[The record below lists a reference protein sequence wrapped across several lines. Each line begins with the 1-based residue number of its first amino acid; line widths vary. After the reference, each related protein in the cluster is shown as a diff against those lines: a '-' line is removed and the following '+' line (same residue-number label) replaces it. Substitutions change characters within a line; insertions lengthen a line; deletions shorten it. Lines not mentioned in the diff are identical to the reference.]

1 MKIKKFVAPS
11 LPEALAKIKQ
21 DLGEEAVILKTR
33 FNGSAGKN
41 KNVEVTAAVDPA
53 AVAEAKP
60 AAKERKAVTRVSAP
74 APEKN
79 NRIEVAPESVP
90 ETPVSTPAAAP
101 NIVQTP
107 SEILA
112 GIKSDISVIKQV
124 INGGL
129 TQSLFGQPTG
139 FQIELARQLVQRGVS
154 EAVAVEAVRNITVD
168 LEKLSDSSQVW
179 LEVKSR
185 LINMLSPG
193 ETLKLFETSP
203 TVVMLVG
210 PTGSGKTSTA
220 ARLAF
225 HHSIEKGLPATL
237 ISIDSFRADSR
248 EQLKLLSSVIGC
260 QSISLTTPDEL
271 TVALRSYKK
280 GLIIIDTTGISTAR
294 DIAELIPFIGA
305 ANPHEIDLVV
315 PADASSRDIK
325 KMIASHPDF
334 KIDKLLI
341 TKLDQTRNRGGILS
355 AAREC
360 GLKFSYQ
367 CASREM
373 PGLFGLFNPES
384 FISSFLEFSDEV
396 KHTAGD
402 SFEVIGW

>member
-33 FNGSAGKN
+33 FNGGAGKN

-60 AAKERKAVTRVSAP
+60 AAKERKAVTRISAP

-79 NRIEVAPESVP
+79 SRIEIEPQPAPQEPVADP
-90 ETPVSTPAAAP
+90 AP
-101 NIVQTP
+101 NVIQTP
-107 SEILA
+107 SELLA
-112 GIKSDISVIKQV
+112 DIKRDLGLVKQV

-154 EAVAVEAVRNITVD
+154 EMVAVEAVRGITVD
-168 LEKLSDSSQVW
+168 LEKLSDSNQVW
-179 LEVKSR
+179 AEVKSR

-193 ETLKLFETSP
+193 ESMKLFETAP
-203 TVVMLVG
+203 TVIMLVG

-237 ISIDSFRADSR
+237 ISTDTFRADSR

-260 QSISLTTPDEL
+260 QAVTLTTPEEL
-271 TVALRSYKK
+271 AVALRSYKK
-280 GLIIIDTTGISTAR
+280 GLIIIDTSGISTAK

-315 PADASSRDIK
+315 PADSSSRDIK
-325 KMIASHPDF
+325 KMINSHPDF
-334 KIDKLLI
+334 KFDKLLV

-384 FISSFLEFSDEV
+384 FISSFLNFSDDAKE
-396 KHTAGD
+396 TAGD
-402 SFEVIGW
+402 SLEVIGW

>member
-1 MKIKKFVAPS
+1 MP
-11 LPEALAKIKQ
+11 P
-21 DLGEEAVILKTR
+21 
-33 FNGSAGKN
+33 
-41 KNVEVTAAVDPA
+41 VT
-53 AVAEAKP
+53 
-60 AAKERKAVTRVSAP
+60 P
-74 APEKN
+74 AP
-79 NRIEVAPESVP
+79 
-90 ETPVSTPAAAP
+90 TPAP
-101 NIVQTP
+101 NVVQTP
-107 SEILA
+107 SELLA
-112 GIKSDISVIKQV
+112 DIKRDLGIVKQV

-139 FQIELARQLVQRGVS
+139 FQIELARQLVARGVS
-154 EAVAVEAVRNITVD
+154 EPVAIEAVRDLTID
-168 LEKLSDSSQVW
+168 LEKISENSQVW
-179 LEVKSR
+179 GDVKSR

-193 ETLKLFETSP
+193 EPMKLFESTP
-203 TVVMLVG
+203 TVIMLVG

-237 ISIDSFRADSR
+237 ISTDTFRADSR

-260 QSISLTTPDEL
+260 QSVSLTTPDEL
-271 TVALRSYKK
+271 SVALRSYKQ
-280 GLIIIDTTGISTAR
+280 GLIIIDTSGISTSK

-305 ANPHEIDLVV
+305 ANPHEIDLVI
-315 PADASSRDIK
+315 PADSSARDIK
-325 KMIASHPDF
+325 KMINSHPDF
-334 KIDKLLI
+334 KIDKLLV

-373 PGLFGLFNPES
+373 PGLFGLFDPES
-384 FISSFLEFSDEV
+384 FISSFLQFSDEA
-396 KHTAGD
+396 KAPAGD

>member
-41 KNVEVTAAVDPA
+41 KSVEVTAAVDPA

-79 NRIEVAPESVP
+79 NRIEVEPEQAPEPPAPVP
-90 ETPVSTPAAAP
+90 AL

-112 GIKSDISVIKQV
+112 DIKRDLGVVKQV

-139 FQIELARQLVQRGVS
+139 FQIELARQLVKRGVS
-154 EAVAVEAVRNITVD
+154 ESVAIEAVRNISVD
-168 LEKLSDSSQVW
+168 LEKLTESSEVW
-179 LEVKSR
+179 SEVKSR
-185 LINMLSPG
+185 LIDMISPG
-193 ETLKLFETSP
+193 EPMKLFETTP

-260 QSISLTTPDEL
+260 QSVSLTTPDEL
-271 TVALRSYKK
+271 TVTLRSYKK
-280 GLIIIDTTGISTAR
+280 GLIIIDTTGISTAK
-294 DIAELIPFIGA
+294 DIADMIPFVGA

-325 KMIASHPDF
+325 KMLTSHPDF

-341 TKLDQTRNRGGILS
+341 TKLDQTRNRGGVLS
-355 AAREC
+355 AAKEC

-384 FISSFLEFSDEV
+384 FISTFLEFSDEV
-396 KHTAGD
+396 KTTSGD
-402 SFEVIGW
+402 SFEVVGW

>member
-33 FNGSAGKN
+33 FNGGAGKN

-60 AAKERKAVTRVSAP
+60 AAKERKAVTRISAP
-74 APEKN
+74 APEKYS
-79 NRIEVAPESVP
+79 RIEIEPEAASEP
-90 ETPVSTPAAAP
+90 PAAAP
-101 NIVQTP
+101 NVIQTP
-107 SEILA
+107 SELLA
-112 GIKSDISVIKQV
+112 DIKRDLGLVKQV

-154 EAVAVEAVRNITVD
+154 EMVAVEAVRGITVD
-168 LEKLSDSSQVW
+168 LEKLSDSNQVW
-179 LEVKSR
+179 AEVKFR

-193 ETLKLFETSP
+193 EPMKLFETSP
-203 TVVMLVG
+203 TVIMLVG

-237 ISIDSFRADSR
+237 ISTDTFRADSR

-260 QSISLTTPDEL
+260 QAVTLTTPEEL
-271 TVALRSYKK
+271 AVALRSYKK
-280 GLIIIDTTGISTAR
+280 GLIIIDTSGISTAK

-315 PADASSRDIK
+315 PADSSSRDIK
-325 KMIASHPDF
+325 KMINSHPDF
-334 KIDKLLI
+334 KFDKLLI

-355 AAREC
+355 ASREC
-360 GLKFSYQ
+360 DLKFSYQ

-384 FISSFLEFSDEV
+384 FISSFLNFSDDAKE
-396 KHTAGD
+396 TAGD
-402 SFEVIGW
+402 SLEVIGW